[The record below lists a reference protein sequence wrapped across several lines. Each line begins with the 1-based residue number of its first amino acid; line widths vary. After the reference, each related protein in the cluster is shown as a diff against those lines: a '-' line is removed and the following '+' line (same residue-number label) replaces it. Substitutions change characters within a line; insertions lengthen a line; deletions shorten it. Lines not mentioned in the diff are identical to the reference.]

1 MAQASDTNAIL
12 VGVGLA
18 ISTSLA
24 YWLVIGTPASSIV
37 YASGQIEAKDFIR
50 MATFAWPVAL
60 VVMFAMVIFWWV
72 GVLPYDYGV
81 DIARVPVTGG

>member
-72 GVLPYDYGV
+72 GVLPYDFGV
-81 DIARVPVTGG
+81 DMARVPVTGG